1 MDDVCIDCFPIILFD
16 LALTT
21 IIDKSGREY
30 APMLVDTLRMWTE
43 SNSIVLIE
51 RKERSS
57 HGSTCKK
64 KEKSFQSRLG

>member
-1 MDDVCIDCFPIILFD
+1 
-16 LALTT
+16 
-21 IIDKSGREY
+21 
-30 APMLVDTLRMWTE
+30 MLVDTLRMWTE

-64 KEKSFQSRLG
+64 KEKSFQSAGVGEIPTCIL

>member
-1 MDDVCIDCFPIILFD
+1 
-16 LALTT
+16 
-21 IIDKSGREY
+21 
-30 APMLVDTLRMWTE
+30 MLVDTLRMWTE

-64 KEKSFQSRLG
+64 EEKSFQSRLG